1 MKFHKK
7 KREGNSEMYVVKYTD
22 STNEWNTEEIFESLI
37 DAWKTILLEMKEVMI
52 YLKRE
57 YYISQRRVNNK
68 VVIDIQSSL
77 MRNQWARWE
86 LIRKN

>member
-1 MKFHKK
+1 
-7 KREGNSEMYVVKYTD
+7 MYVVRYTD
-22 STNEWNTEEIFESLI
+22 GTNEWNTEEIFESLI

-68 VVIDIQSSL
+68 VVIDIKSSL
-77 MRNQWARWE
+77 MKNQWARWE

>member
-1 MKFHKK
+1 
-7 KREGNSEMYVVKYTD
+7 MYVVKYTD

>member
-1 MKFHKK
+1 
-7 KREGNSEMYVVKYTD
+7 MYVVRYTD
-22 STNEWNTEEIFESLI
+22 GTNEWNTEEIFESLI

-77 MRNQWARWE
+77 MKNQWARWE